1 MYLSRAVWEGA
12 RSEGVDRLFIIFFA
26 RAAIWL
32 SLGINRYCIVSPCMT
47 PPQWQTL
54 PLLLIK
60 VVGLQQW
67 TPIDWSIIDLNRKC
81 IFEKSTKWHLNCQ
94 NNLWSLLLSVTLR
107 LWSSIT
113 FLGKAIW
120 INVSVGMRIEAVSC
134 PPSAPPM
141 CLSSIVAAATGPAR
155 WETLRQGLRDAL
167 WFVPL
172 CVMAAAKMA
181 KWSKYC
187 C

>member
-12 RSEGVDRLFIIFFA
+12 RSEGVDRLFIFFCA
-26 RAAIWL
+26 SCHLIVIGDQPIL
-32 SLGINRYCIVSPCMT
+32 YCFSMYSM
-47 PPQWQTL
+47 
-54 PLLLIK
+54 LIK

-67 TPIDWSIIDLNRKC
+67 TPIDCSIIDLNRKC

-94 NNLWSLLLSVTLR
+94 NHLWSLLLSVTLR

-134 PPSAPPM
+134 PPSSPPM